1 MAYTNRHRHGYTYT
15 LKNQSDKR
23 IAEDLTFH
31 RTLPLGL
38 SVERQCILEPAGRGT
53 LKQQPNYGRTSA
65 DLETQSFYS
74 MDTFQYPD
82 LKKTSSPRLVMGEA
96 GQAWKGA
103 ERK

>member
-1 MAYTNRHRHGYTYT
+1 MAYTNRHRPIYTYT

-38 SVERQCILEPAGRGT
+38 SVERQYMLEPIGGGT

-82 LKKTSSPRLVMGEA
+82 LKKTISPRLVMGEA
-96 GQAWKGA
+96 GQAWKG
-103 ERK
+103 